1 MSECPGHISFHS
13 ISVYQVTQVP
23 DTVMGAGDMEV
34 NEPQLMSW
42 GVPRQRQALYL
53 GWWFW
58 SPWRGTRPPG
68 DHLGEDQLL

>member
-13 ISVYQVTQVP
+13 ISVYQVTRVP

-34 NEPQLMSW
+34 NEPQLVSW

-53 GWWFW
+53 GW
-58 SPWRGTRPPG
+58 
-68 DHLGEDQLL
+68 